1 MSDLSNKVVVV
12 TGAAGGMGQAIVK
25 MLAEAGAKLGL
36 ADLNEDALTKVAGT
50 EVVVQPT
57 DVTDDAQ
64 VKSFFDAVSEK
75 FGKINAVINLPGMS
89 IAARVADMP
98 VEDYDKIIDVNLKS
112 AFLVAKYF
120 VPVAAPS
127 AQLIYMSSMASRRA
141 NPNAP
146 VYCAAKAAVT
156 MLAEGLAL
164 QLMNDDIRVTGLRPG
179 PTDTD
184 GFWGTRPVPREKFM
198 STGNI
203 AEVVRFVLTLPEH
216 IVVHEMAFES
226 FAFFKK

>member
-179 PTDTD
+179 PTNTD